1 MNWKKAAAILLGC
14 ALAGAVLVGCG
25 GQPASQKDTNQDGK
39 NLVKVG
45 LLTRQN
51 LSEDKLNAL
60 LKEKGSSDQA
70 MLFTYYDNLS
80 AMQMGL
86 ESGKIES
93 MRIYKSVAKY
103 LTERNNNMAVKDVAD
118 KPMDEFCFGV
128 RKEDDKLKADLD
140 RVIADM
146 KADGTLDKLAK
157 EYITDLKP
165 GAEPPAVTLP
175 FQPGDV
181 PLRIA
186 VTGDLPPLDL
196 VKADGSAAGFNTA
209 ILAEIG
215 KRLRCSIEVVQVA
228 SGGRA
233 ATLTSKKADVV
244 FWTVVP
250 LEKKTNNEAVGIK
263 GLFMPRDADVPD
275 GMALTESYFKDEV
288 VDVVKK

>member
-25 GQPASQKDTNQDGK
+25 GQPVSQKDTNQDGK

-215 KRLRCSIEVVQVA
+215 KRLKCSIEVVQVA